1 LQLLRGFAIAFGSTN
16 FALSQNMLTE
26 YRLWTLTL
34 VLIYRCPWCNLR
46 SLRPGVLIIVSKS
59 PLKQAIVLN
68 AIQLDVW
75 EFKLS
80 ILSAEPFIES
90 AQLVL

>member
-1 LQLLRGFAIAFGSTN
+1 
-16 FALSQNMLTE
+16 
-26 YRLWTLTL
+26 
-34 VLIYRCPWCNLR
+34 
-46 SLRPGVLIIVSKS
+46 LRPGVLIIVSKS